1 VNSKHTLFIVFGTLA
16 LLFVVQ
22 AMASPPGGLT
32 IKRLSKISANS
43 QQIIRE
49 LIDPSRPYPAIE
61 NDQTRIHLADVVFNS
76 ADGAI
81 AAEVQLSAT
90 ARAYRESILQD
101 EMTTFSNEALI
112 ALAEVQACERENTKG
127 CLVIN
132 KAMKNTAWYVQTRT
146 VDGVSSVYIANV
158 SRPSMAGTA
167 QALMLE
173 RLRSKQ
179 REQGAIVFTAR
190 DDVAVN

>member
-1 VNSKHTLFIVFGTLA
+1 
-16 LLFVVQ
+16 
-22 AMASPPGGLT
+22 M
-32 IKRLSKISANS
+32 
-43 QQIIRE
+43 
-49 LIDPSRPYPAIE
+49 
-61 NDQTRIHLADVVFNS
+61 
-76 ADGAI
+76 
-81 AAEVQLSAT
+81 
-90 ARAYRESILQD
+90 
-101 EMTTFSNEALI
+101 
-112 ALAEVQACERENTKG
+112 
-127 CLVIN
+127 IN

-167 QALMLE
+167 QARMLE